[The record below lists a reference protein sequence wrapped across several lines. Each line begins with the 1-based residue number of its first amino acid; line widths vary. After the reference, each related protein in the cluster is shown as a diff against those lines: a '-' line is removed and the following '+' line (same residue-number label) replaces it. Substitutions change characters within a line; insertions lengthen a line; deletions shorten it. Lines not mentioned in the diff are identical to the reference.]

1 MLSAKDRLITIRG
14 LIIPVNWDE
23 RGKVTAIA
31 ASTFDE
37 QEYLLEHDKTI
48 DPLFSLIRKEVE
60 VTGYVRQEKGKKI
73 MTVQEFHLN
82 RI

>member
-1 MLSAKDRLITIRG
+1 MLNAKGRLITIRG

-37 QEYLLEHDKTI
+37 EEYLLEHDKKLN
-48 DPLFSLIRKEVE
+48 PPFSLIRKEVE
-60 VTGYVRQEKGKKI
+60 VTGYVREEKGKKI
-73 MTVQEFHLN
+73 MTVQEFHLK
-82 RI
+82 RT

>member
-1 MLSAKDRLITIRG
+1 MLSAKDTLITIRG

-37 QEYLLEHDKTI
+37 EEYLLDYNKEI
-48 DPLFSLIRKEVE
+48 DRLFSLIRKEVE
-60 VTGYVRQEKGKKI
+60 VTGYVRKEKGKKI
-73 MTVQEFHLN
+73 MKVQKFHLK
-82 RI
+82 RT

>member
-1 MLSAKDRLITIRG
+1 MFGAKDRLITIRG

-37 QEYLLEHDKTI
+37 EEYMLDYNKKI
-48 DPLFSLIRKEVE
+48 DRLFSLIRKEVE
-60 VTGYVRQEKGKKI
+60 VTGYVRKEKGKKI
-73 MTVQEFHLN
+73 MKVQKFHVK
-82 RI
+82 RT